1 MATRNKILV
10 TGSPGIGT
18 LDVVEGVFTSSNQTI
33 PAGLKPTTTD
43 DQQPQQQLNINGL
56 IIPWTIDNK
65 YYTASVDF
73 WLDEP
78 KTNSLK
84 ETISAYS
91 ETDNGVGQ
99 VVDAFI
105 YVFKQHDDFEWIKQW
120 LHFLENCEPA
130 IRLCIKLPA
139 TSATVVSKSQSV
151 THEEPST
158 SDDTYFEDWC
168 LENQFGYIDISQP
181 PSDIPM
187 DKSGYDLV
195 VDELHTNMWD
205 GLSRKDG
212 KKTQTRLPDVF
223 DASFDGSDDVDDADD
238 QLVADDLSNDMNDDE
253 WIKEIEK
260 LKLEHDKSIGT
271 EKKDV
276 DMGFDDDF
284 ELPTKEDIGK
294 MHDQLFGD
302 IDQDDGL
309 DRALQ
314 SLQAMREKG
323 KDLPDEERRK
333 MAAQVALSFA
343 AQLGL

>member
-1 MATRNKILV
+1 I
-10 TGSPGIGT
+10 
-18 LDVVEGVFTSSNQTI
+18 D
-33 PAGLKPTTTD
+33 
-43 DQQPQQQLNINGL
+43 GL

-78 KTNSLK
+78 AIDSLK

-105 YVFKQHDDFEWIKQW
+105 YVFKQPDDFGGIHQW
-120 LHFLENCEPA
+120 SPFLENCEPA
-130 IRLCIKLPA
+130 IRL
-139 TSATVVSKSQSV
+139 SV
-151 THEEPST
+151 THEEAST
-158 SDDTYFEDWC
+158 SNDTYFEDWC
-168 LENQFGYIDISQP
+168 LENQFGYIDINQP

-212 KKTQTRLPDVF
+212 KKTEVRLPD
-223 DASFDGSDDVDDADD
+223 
-238 QLVADDLSNDMNDDE
+238 
-253 WIKEIEK
+253 

-271 EKKDV
+271 EKKK
-276 DMGFDDDF
+276 DDD